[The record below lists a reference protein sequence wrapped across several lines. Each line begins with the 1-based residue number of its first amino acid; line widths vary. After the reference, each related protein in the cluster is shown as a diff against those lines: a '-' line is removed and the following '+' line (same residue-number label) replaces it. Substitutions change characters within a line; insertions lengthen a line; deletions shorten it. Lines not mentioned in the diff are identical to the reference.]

1 MIEVSNISFKYA
13 GQKDLVFDDFSLALK
28 QDNIYGLL
36 GKNGTGKSTL
46 LYLISGLLSPAKGS
60 VCFDGVETRKRLP
73 EMLQEIFIVPEEFD
87 LPAMSLDE
95 YVKINESFYP
105 RFSHE
110 VLEACLK
117 DFELTTNLKLNALS
131 MGQKKK
137 VFMSFAL
144 AAGTKVL
151 LMDEPTNGLDIPSK
165 SQFRKVVAQY
175 MSDDRTLI
183 ISTHQVHDV
192 ESLLDHILI
201 LSPQKLLLDASVAD
215 IQEKYTFEYRTPNE
229 MDDVLYAEPS
239 LQGNAVIAPR
249 HAESAETQVNLELL
263 FNAVTQ
269 GKI

>member
-13 GQKDLVFDDFSLALK
+13 GQKDLVFDDFSLTLK

-46 LYLISGLLSPAKGS
+46 LYLISGLLRPKKGS
-60 VCFDGVETRKRLP
+60 VRFDGVETRLRRP
-73 EMLQEIFIVPEEFD
+73 ETLSEIFIVPEEFD
-87 LPAMSLDE
+87 LPAMSLDA
-95 YVKINESFYP
+95 YVKINEPFYP
-105 RFSHE
+105 RFSRE

-117 DFELTTNLKLNALS
+117 DFELSTDLKLNALS

-151 LMDEPTNGLDIPSK
+151 LMDEPT
-165 SQFRKVVAQY
+165 
-175 MSDDRTLI
+175 
-183 ISTHQVHDV
+183 HQVHDV

-201 LSPQKLLLDASVAD
+201 LSQQKLLLDAAVAE
-215 IQEKYTFEYRTPNE
+215 ITEKYVFEYRTPDE
-229 MDDVLYAEPS
+229 MEDALYAEPS

-249 HAESAETQVNLELL
+249 KADSAETQVNLELL

>member
-13 GQKDLVFDDFSLALK
+13 GQKDLVFDDFSLTLK

-46 LYLISGLLSPAKGS
+46 LYLISGLLRPKKGRP
-60 VCFDGVETRKRLP
+60 ETLS
-73 EMLQEIFIVPEEFD
+73 EIFIVPEEFD
-87 LPAMSLDE
+87 LPAMSLDA
-95 YVKINESFYP
+95 YVKINEPFYP
-105 RFSHE
+105 RFSRE

-117 DFELTTNLKLNALS
+117 DFELSTDLKLNALS

-175 MSDDRTLI
+175 MTEDRTLI

-201 LSPQKLLLDASVAD
+201 LSQQKLLLDAAVAE
-215 IQEKYTFEYRTPNE
+215 ITEKYVFEYRTPDE
-229 MDDVLYAEPS
+229 MDDALYAEPS

-249 HAESAETQVNLELL
+249 KADSAETQVNLELL